1 MAFEWYGMTDAER
14 EEMKQAFEG
23 NIRYKVANIVWTG
36 ISILPFIWVMIATKS
51 ACARLCLFLQMTIN
65 FLGSLIMYILTIVG
79 CYMWVGYIADQIAE
93 GDLEPE
99 VQVGFVW
106 M

>member
-51 ACARLCLFLQMTIN
+51 ACARLCLFLQMTIGEKIV
-65 FLGSLIMYILTIVG
+65 FILIMPIHLPIKG
-79 CYMWVGYIADQIAE
+79 IQI
-93 GDLEPE
+93 
-99 VQVGFVW
+99 
-106 M
+106 